1 MVLEFYLTASQ
12 ACLIGLNFAKAA
24 PNLGRLLRR
33 EAAVFVKFDWL
44 VRHNRPALPG
54 LHHPD
59 FEIGR
64 TRQPRN
70 NTKSPYCGSPRV
82 CSYVAAVGGLQLS
95 NRRNLGCSDIVYGT
109 VADKIQLEY
118 QRLISAFFWVVFIH
132 YRR

>member
-1 MVLEFYLTASQ
+1 MVLEFYLAASKV
-12 ACLIGLNFAKAA
+12 CLIGLDFAKTAA
-24 PNLGRLLRR
+24 NLRRLLRR

-70 NTKSPYCGSPRV
+70 NTKLPYCGSPQV
-82 CSYVAAVGGLQLS
+82 CSYVGLCLRLS
-95 NRRNLGCSDIVYGT
+95 
-109 VADKIQLEY
+109 ALEP
-118 QRLISAFFWVVFIH
+118 QKSHISMYSMW
-132 YRR
+132 YRRA